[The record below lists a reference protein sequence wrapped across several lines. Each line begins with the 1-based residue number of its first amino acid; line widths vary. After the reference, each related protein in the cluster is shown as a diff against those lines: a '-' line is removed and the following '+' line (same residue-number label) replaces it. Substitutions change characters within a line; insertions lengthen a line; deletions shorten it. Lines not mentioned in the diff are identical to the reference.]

1 MHRKLSIPIA
11 PVLVVITAVAVACS
25 SSTSTGLK
33 LTTQQLAG
41 SYYLDTISNGAVTA
55 SFPAVVGTLVLT
67 ETTFFE
73 SVSIVEAPGDTVV
86 VSAPDSGTY
95 TISGST
101 LTETSVNSAIP
112 AVTATASLRGGD
124 TLDVT
129 VTSPAQ
135 AAGTY
140 VWVRTN

>member
-1 MHRKLSIPIA
+1 MHRKLSIHIV
-11 PVLVVITAVAVACS
+11 PVLVITAVAVACS
-25 SSTSTGLK
+25 SSTTAPK
-33 LTTQQLAG
+33 LTGQRLAG
-41 SYYLDTISNGAVTA
+41 SYYLDTISNAAVTA
-55 SFPAVVGTLVLT
+55 SFPGLAGTLVLT
-67 ETTFFE
+67 DSTFFE
-73 SVSIVEAPGDTVV
+73 SVGIIEGPGDTVV
-86 VSAPDSGTY
+86 VSPPDSGTY

-101 LTETSVNSAIP
+101 LTETSANAAIP

>member
-1 MHRKLSIPIA
+1 MHRKSSIHIV
-11 PVLVVITAVAVACS
+11 PVLIITAVAVACS
-25 SSTSTGLK
+25 SSTSTSP
-33 LTTQQLAG
+33 LTSQRLAG

-55 SFPAVVGTLVLT
+55 SFPGLAGTLRLT
-67 ETTFFE
+67 DSTFFE
-73 SVSIVEAPGDTVV
+73 SVGIVEGAGDTVV
-86 VSAPDSGTY
+86 VSPPDSGTY
-95 TISGST
+95 TISGAT

-124 TLDVT
+124 TLDVK

-140 VWVRTN
+140 VWVRTD

>member
-1 MHRKLSIPIA
+1 MHRKSSILIV
-11 PVLVVITAVAVACS
+11 PVLVITAVAVACS
-25 SSTSTGLK
+25 SSTSTSPK
-33 LTTQQLAG
+33 LTSQRLAG

-55 SFPAVVGTLVLT
+55 SFPGLAGTLVLT
-67 ETTFFE
+67 DTTFFE
-73 SVSIVEAPGDTVV
+73 SVGIIEGPGDTVV
-86 VSAPDSGTY
+86 VSPPDSGTY